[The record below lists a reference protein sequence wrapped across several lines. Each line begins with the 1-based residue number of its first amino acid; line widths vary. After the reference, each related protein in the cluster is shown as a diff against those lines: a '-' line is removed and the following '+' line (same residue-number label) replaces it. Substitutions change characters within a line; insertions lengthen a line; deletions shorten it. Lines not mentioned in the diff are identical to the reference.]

1 VTEFE
6 ETEMGRKTRKSIKR
20 MKRKIKMKEEEVDG

>member
-6 ETEMGRKTRKSIKR
+6 EIEKGRKMRKNIR
-20 MKRKIKMKEEEVDG
+20 IMKRKIKMKEEEVCG